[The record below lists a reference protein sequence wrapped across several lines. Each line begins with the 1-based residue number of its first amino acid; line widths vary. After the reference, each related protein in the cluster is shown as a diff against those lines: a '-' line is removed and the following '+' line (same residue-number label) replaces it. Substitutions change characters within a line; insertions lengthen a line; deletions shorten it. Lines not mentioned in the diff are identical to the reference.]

1 MNPKKPAR
9 VVFITGT
16 DTEVGKTVTTFAL
29 GALLKQQGRHV
40 GVFKPVQCAGH
51 DAQFLK
57 RGLSLPDPLQT
68 INPCFARKPLSP
80 NVAFARQ
87 KQRVDLA
94 AIKGAFDRLSARHEV
109 LLVEGAGGL
118 LVPLVRDYLVGDLF
132 QDLVPSGDMV
142 IVARL
147 GLGTINHTLLT
158 LRQARQM
165 GFEVKGIV
173 FSKTH
178 DQRRGIAEMTNPG
191 IIEDLGQVPVLGT
204 IPYLKRF
211 EEKAVVRKCAK
222 CLDVIS
228 LTKGWGPQKIKEGEI
243 NKGVRHGP

>member
-1 MNPKKPAR
+1 MNSKKRAQ
-9 VVFITGT
+9 VIFITGT

-29 GALLKQQGRHV
+29 GALLKQQGRDV

-57 RGLSLPDPLQT
+57 RGLSLSDPLQT

-87 KQRVDLA
+87 KKRVNLA
-94 AIKGAFDRLSARHEV
+94 AIKEAFNCLAARHEI

-132 QDLVPSGDMV
+132 RDLVPLGSMV
-142 IVARL
+142 IVSRL

-165 GFEVKGIV
+165 GFDVKGIV

-204 IPYLKRF
+204 IPYLKHF
-211 EEKAVVRKCAK
+211 EPKDVARRCQKA
-222 CLDVIS
+222 LDLS
-228 LTKGWGPQKIKEGEI
+228 PLDL
-243 NKGVRHGP
+243 

>member
-1 MNPKKPAR
+1 MNSKKRAQ
-9 VVFITGT
+9 VIFITGT

-29 GALLKQQGRHV
+29 GALLKQQGRDV

-57 RGLSLPDPLQT
+57 RGLSLSDPLQT

-87 KQRVDLA
+87 KKRVNLA
-94 AIKGAFDRLSARHEV
+94 AIKEAFNCLAARHEI

-132 QDLVPSGDMV
+132 RDLVPLGSMV
-142 IVARL
+142 IVSRL

-158 LRQARQM
+158 IRQARQM
-165 GFEVKGIV
+165 GFDVKGIV

-211 EEKAVVRKCAK
+211 EPKDVARRCQKA
-222 CLDVIS
+222 LDLS
-228 LTKGWGPQKIKEGEI
+228 PLDL
-243 NKGVRHGP
+243 